1 MQNIFVG
8 LDIGSFIIKA
18 VVAEVGRDGRIKIL
32 RFFKVPSDGM
42 RKGMVDD
49 LPAATRALGIIFSD
63 IKQYHKDA
71 IKNIYLC
78 IGSPNVRLQGS
89 RGIVAVSRADL
100 EIYKDDIIRVKEAA
114 ESIKLSANRMVI
126 HSLTDEFSVD
136 DISDIKDPL
145 GMVGNRLEA
154 RSLII
159 DAFAPAVRNLIRCV
173 EIAGGGIAGLIFNPL
188 ASAKAT
194 LSKNQKDLGVALLD
208 IGFGTTSIA
217 VYQDGKLLH
226 TGSFHAGSG
235 HITND
240 LAIGLKISIPAAESI
255 KFSFGSA
262 LAKDVPLRE
271 TVELAKFDSNSR
283 GGTSRRFISEIIEVR
298 LAEIMEVVHNDLR
311 NIGKAGQLPAG
322 LVLVGGGAKLP
333 SLTYLVN
340 QELRLPARIG
350 VPDLSQFE
358 IESPDL
364 VAALEDPEC
373 ACVLGLV
380 SMGAERMLGGKSSGV
395 DLGGWFRKIVNYFMP

>member
-1 MQNIFVG
+1 MQNVFVG
-8 LDIGSFIIKA
+8 LDVGSSIIRA
-18 VVAEVGRDGRIKIL
+18 VVAEVGRDGRVKIS
-32 RFFKVPSDGM
+32 RSFKVPSDGM

-49 LPAATRALGIIFSD
+49 LPAATRALGVIFSD
-63 IKQYHKDA
+63 IKQFHKDA

-78 IGSPNVRLQGS
+78 IGSPNVRMQGS

-100 EIYKDDIIRVKEAA
+100 EIYKDDIARAREAA
-114 ESIKLSANRMVI
+114 ESIRLPANRMII

-136 DISDIKDPL
+136 DITDIKDPL

-154 RSLII
+154 KSMII
-159 DAFAPAVRNLIRCV
+159 DAFAPAVRNLVRCV

-188 ASAKAT
+188 ASARST
-194 LSKNQKDLGVALLD
+194 LAKSQKDLGVAILD
-208 IGFGTTSIA
+208 VGFGTTSIA

-240 LAIGLKISIPAAESI
+240 LAIGLKTSIPAAEAI

-271 TVELAKFDSNSR
+271 TVELVKFDSNAR
-283 GGTSRRFISEIIEVR
+283 GGASRRFISEIIEVR

-322 LVLVGGGAKLP
+322 IVLVGGGAKLP
-333 SLTYLVN
+333 GLTYLVN
-340 QELRLPARIG
+340 QELRLPARVG
-350 VPDLSQFE
+350 VPDLSHFE

-364 VAALEDPEC
+364 SASLEDPEY
-373 ACVLGLV
+373 ACVLGLA

-395 DLGGWFRKIVNYFMP
+395 DLGSWFRKVINYFMP